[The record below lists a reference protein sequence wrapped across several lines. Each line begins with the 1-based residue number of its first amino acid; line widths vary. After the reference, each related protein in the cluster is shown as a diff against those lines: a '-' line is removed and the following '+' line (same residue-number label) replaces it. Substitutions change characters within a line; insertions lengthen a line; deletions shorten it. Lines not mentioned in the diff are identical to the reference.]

1 MNKVVTMDESA
12 VAYHTPETK
21 AQSKQWVKK
30 GTPGPIKCRSQ
41 ESRQKQMVLAFF
53 DNEGLVYT
61 NIVPRGTKVNAD
73 YIIGALRMFFKRMRQ
88 KRPAKLDA
96 GFIFH

>member
-1 MNKVVTMDESA
+1 MFSDEQKENRVKCSKDFIKRFEKEGDAFLNKVVTMDESA

-53 DNEGLVYT
+53 
-61 NIVPRGTKVNAD
+61 
-73 YIIGALRMFFKRMRQ
+73 
-88 KRPAKLDA
+88 
-96 GFIFH
+96 